1 MIITNSNFSE
11 IIQSFITN
19 EINSIIN
26 KYNNIEIEKIEKV
39 EALISK
45 INDDDFKQ
53 ELLQD
58 FDKALNLVTDIGDNY
73 VDNNVIKMFLWIKN
87 NTILGMNISKI
98 IKLFDEIDEYGYALI
113 NDNTI
118 IYKKDTELRDFA
130 REKLEYMLEDEFY
143 IDKLFTKE
151 VLIEMW
157 RDGTSKDQ
165 AIRELI
171 QGVEVEELLDMDIQT
186 MFEHDNNQEYIYAVI
201 DCQ

>member
-1 MIITNSNFSE
+1 MIIANSKFSE

-19 EINSIIN
+19 EINAILN
-26 KYNNIEIEKIEKV
+26 KYNNIELEKIQKV

-53 ELLQD
+53 QLLQD
-58 FDKALNLVTDIGDNY
+58 FDMTFNLATDIGDNY
-73 VDNNVIKMFLWIKN
+73 VDNNVIKMLLWIKN
-87 NTILGMNISKI
+87 NTRLDIMVSKL
-98 IKLFDEIDEYGYALI
+98 IKMVDEVNEYGYASI

-118 IYKKDTELRDFA
+118 IYKKDTELREFA
-130 REKLEYMLEDEFY
+130 KDKLEYMLEDEFY

-157 RDGTSKDQ
+157 RDGTSKSD

-171 QGVEVEELLDMDIQT
+171 QGIEVEELLDMDIQT
-186 MFEHDNNQEYIYAVI
+186 MFEDDVKQEYIYAVI
-201 DCQ
+201 DC